1 MAIGIGL
8 RPGDP
13 CRLPL
18 PPDDLLDVLLLRPLP
33 PALMG
38 GLDPLLR
45 KEDGDHRLLFIRLG
59 EDGQPS
65 GMREFRLDPCEPYQP
80 LEIIDRLADGRV
92 QMHAHLSK
100 YRRVGDNGP
109 LTPREYVVYWP
120 LDGAEMRLSVNKARF
135 RPDLPLEVF
144 EFPSQWQGEV
154 ERIDADVPSPEGYD
168 EQEDVL
174 HP

>member
-1 MAIGIGL
+1 MSFGL
-8 RPGDP
+8 TS
-13 CRLPL
+13 
-18 PPDDLLDVLLLRPLP
+18 
-33 PALMG
+33 A
-38 GLDPLLR
+38 
-45 KEDGDHRLLFIRLG
+45 K
-59 EDGQPS
+59 
-65 GMREFRLDPCEPYQP
+65 PYQP

-100 YRRVGDNGP
+100 YRQVGDNGP
-109 LTPREYVVYWP
+109 LTPCEYVVYWP

-144 EFPSQWQGEV
+144 EFPAQWQGEV
-154 ERIDADVPSPEGYD
+154 ERIDADVSPPVEFD